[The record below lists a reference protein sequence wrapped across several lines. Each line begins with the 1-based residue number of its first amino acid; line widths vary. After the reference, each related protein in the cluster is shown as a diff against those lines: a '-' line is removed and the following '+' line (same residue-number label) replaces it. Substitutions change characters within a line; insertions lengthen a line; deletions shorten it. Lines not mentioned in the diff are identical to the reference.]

1 MPDSPTPA
9 HQQIAAALLGAQH
22 VVVLTGWLFG
32 LYDEDAIQA
41 TRTTWSQDAN
51 LEVLL
56 TDPAAFWRATLP
68 AAATMATREITPAHR
83 ALTRL
88 QHAGIIEHL
97 ITQSVDHRQTI
108 SGAHDVI
115 EVHGNLLTARCTR
128 CGERYGLEEVRA
140 LIDAAADAVPR
151 CTARECAYPL
161 RPSSTLWGEPLIEDA
176 VRTAWEVTTAA
187 DCFVVIDSDLRAVP
201 MSLLPSVPLTRGVPL
216 IMLGETPTQYD
227 RYASVLVREPSDPV
241 LVALANLVGGDE
253 VTEPDLPK

>member
-9 HQQIAAALLGAQH
+9 HQQIAATLLGAQH

-32 LYDEDAIQA
+32 LYDEAAIQA

-51 LEVLL
+51 LEILL
-56 TDPAAFWRATLP
+56 TDPAAFWQATLP
-68 AAATMATREITPAHR
+68 AATTMATREITPGHR

-88 QHAGIIEHL
+88 QNAGIIEHL

-108 SGAHDVI
+108 CGGHDVI

-128 CGERYGLEEVRA
+128 CGERYGLEEVRV
-140 LIDAAADAVPR
+140 LIDRASDGVPR

-161 RPSSTLWGEPLIEDA
+161 RPSSTLWGEPLIEEA
-176 VRTAWEVTTAA
+176 VRRAWEVTTDA

-227 RYASVLVREPSDPV
+227 RYASVLVREPSEPV
-241 LVALANLVGGDE
+241 LVALANLVGSDDE
-253 VTEPDLPK
+253 P